1 MIAMLRPICSA
12 NTSFR
17 DCGAMPASR
26 FLSMDL
32 FRSWNLKCCNRREIA
47 GTKAE
52 TRYFNV
58 TVLGSP
64 LPSHVYHLQRSPLS
78 SALRSYTF
86 TICLTVVSHPVSL
99 VDFPSFTVCYVRVS
113 SPSTLSS
120 SMYGYTSSIFLCKKM
135 ADNDNHL
142 SSLEY
147 GTQVAQWIRFV
158 GWRGES
164 IDFNWKSSLDR
175 HAIISAYGQQ
185 RQLQPPLDQ
194 FREEDCN
201 CKRSQGVKRRN
212 GFWAWAFL
220 CTTVALNES
229 ELQFE
234 SGKTWGEIAGLHVNA
249 KNLTEPLRMQE
260 EFLGSNEYLPRI
272 PSVPPLNQPRLSI
285 SVSTRSHHPLA
296 CHIWSAPPSCS
307 DMGCLKPSYSA
318 LHYPCTLAKWAGF
331 KRNLWHIAW
340 DPLYLAAC
348 GCTSTQPSGLPR
360 EHGFERLSIANGE
373 AKANDVEH
381 SLRTTRGIYLKP
393 LGQLLDNRHI
403 GRKSTHTEEG
413 SIRHTPWPLA
423 HTHV

>member
-135 ADNDNHL
+135 SDTDNHL
-142 SSLEY
+142 SSLGY

-164 IDFNWKSSLDR
+164 IDFHWKSSLDR
-175 HAIISAYGQQ
+175 IAISFCIRTTTTTSASIGSISRGGL
-185 RQLQPPLDQ
+185 QLQ
-194 FREEDCN
+194 E
-201 CKRSQGVKRRN
+201 V
-212 GFWAWAFL
+212 
-220 CTTVALNES
+220 
-229 ELQFE
+229 
-234 SGKTWGEIAGLHVNA
+234 
-249 KNLTEPLRMQE
+249 
-260 EFLGSNEYLPRI
+260 
-272 PSVPPLNQPRLSI
+272 
-285 SVSTRSHHPLA
+285 TR
-296 CHIWSAPPSCS
+296 
-307 DMGCLKPSYSA
+307 
-318 LHYPCTLAKWAGF
+318 
-331 KRNLWHIAW
+331 
-340 DPLYLAAC
+340 
-348 GCTSTQPSGLPR
+348 
-360 EHGFERLSIANGE
+360 GE
-373 AKANDVEH
+373 APQRIL
-381 SLRTTRGIYLKP
+381 SLSLSLHDR
-393 LGQLLDNRHI
+393 
-403 GRKSTHTEEG
+403 ST
-413 SIRHTPWPLA
+413 
-423 HTHV
+423 